1 MPDSLNRRDEKFAK
15 YDAMSTDE
23 LQQILR
29 DDASKSEGA
38 ESDTETLFYVMEVLA
53 KRRQARNEGKSPE
66 EALESF
72 KKNYYT
78 ENDISSVSERTTAA
92 FKPSSRGRWRR
103 GLIAA
108 AAMLVIVIGSSI
120 TANAMGFDL
129 WEVIAKWTQETF
141 HFGYAGEVNESGAPN
156 SDYVNPCA
164 SLQDALDK
172 NNVTVPLAPT
182 WVPEGYSEDEIEVVL
197 TPLHRSV
204 AAKYD
209 SIDGTIRIRIAE
221 YLDTYPTQI
230 EKSDSLIEIYQ
241 VGAIEYYIFSNYD
254 QLKAVWIFE
263 NYECYITG
271 SVSLEEMKEMI
282 DSIEKGD

>member
-38 ESDTETLFYVMEVLA
+38 TSDTEALFYVMEVLA

-72 KKNYYT
+72 KQNYYT
-78 ENDISSVSERTTAA
+78 ENDISSVSESTTVA

-141 HFGYAGEVNESGAPN
+141 HLGYASQESTPIAPEKED
-156 SDYVNPCA
+156 STLYSA
-164 SLQDALDK
+164 LQEALEQQ
-172 NNVTVPLAPT
+172 NIHLALAPT
-182 WVPEGYSEDEIEVVL
+182 WLPDGYSENDVRI
-197 TPLHRSV
+197 TDSPKHRSFITN
-204 AAKYD
+204 YENGD
-209 SIDGTIRIRIAE
+209 RTIIIRIAE
-221 YLDTYPTQI
+221 YLDSFPVQI
-230 EKSDSLIEIYQ
+230 ERSEALIEIYSCN
-241 VGAIEYYIFSNYD
+241 GIDYYIFANYD
-254 QLKAVWIFE
+254 ILEAAWITE
-263 NYECYITG
+263 NYECYISG
-271 SVSLEEMKEMI
+271 PL
-282 DSIEKGD
+282 SISEIREIINSIGKG

>member
-72 KKNYYT
+72 KQNYYT
-78 ENDISSVSERTTAA
+78 ENDISSVSESTTAA

-103 GLIAA
+103 GLIVA

-141 HFGYAGEVNESGAPN
+141 HFGYAEQVDETNDPSPIYA
-156 SDYVNPCA
+156 NPCV
-164 SLQDALDK
+164 SLQEALDK
-172 NNVTVPLAPT
+172 QNITAELIPLWLPDRYVEGNVHVTQTPKHRSFIAN
-182 WVPEGYSEDEIEVVL
+182 YICDNDEI
-197 TPLHRSV
+197 
-204 AAKYD
+204 
-209 SIDGTIRIRIAE
+209 IIRIAE
-221 YLDTYPTQI
+221 YLDGFPMQI
-230 EKSDSLIEIYQ
+230 EKSDSLLEIYES
-241 VGAIEYYIFSNYD
+241 AEIDYYIFEND
-254 QLKAVWIFE
+254 GTLQAVWIHDK
-263 NYECYITG
+263 YECMISGPLTL
-271 SVSLEEMKEMI
+271 SEIKEVI
-282 DSIEKGD
+282 DSIWKG

>member
-72 KKNYYT
+72 KQNYYT
-78 ENDISSVSERTTAA
+78 ENDISSVSESTTAA

-108 AAMLVIVIGSSI
+108 AAMLVLVISCSF

-129 WEVIAKWTQETF
+129 WEVIAKWTQDTF
-141 HFGYAGEVNESGAPN
+141 HFGYAGEIDETNIPSP
-156 SDYVNPCA
+156 DYGNPCA
-164 SLQDALDK
+164 TFQEALDK
-172 NNVTVPLAPT
+172 ANITPALVPT
-182 WVPEGYSEDEIEVVL
+182 WMPDEYHESDIRITD
-197 TPLHRSV
+197 TPKQRMFT
-204 AAKYD
+204 AKYECGD
-209 SIDGTIRIRIAE
+209 NTIIIRIAD
-221 YLDTYPTQI
+221 YLDGTPMQI
-230 EKSDSLIEIYQ
+230 EKSDSLIEIYES
-241 VGAIEYYIFSNYD
+241 ADIDYYVFDNEGYI
-254 QLKAVWIFE
+254 QAVWINA
-263 NYECYITG
+263 NYECFISG
-271 SVSLEEMKEMI
+271 PLSISEIEKMI
-282 DSIEKGD
+282 DSIKKG

>member
-1 MPDSLNRRDEKFAK
+1 MPDSLNRRDEKFAN

-53 KRRQARNEGKSPE
+53 KRRQARNEGKSPA

-72 KKNYYT
+72 KQNYYT
-78 ENDISSVSERTTAA
+78 ENDISSVSESTTAA

-103 GLIAA
+103 GLISA

-141 HFGYAGEVNESGAPN
+141 HLGYAGQTEESNAP
-156 SDYVNPCA
+156 SPDFIHPCA
-164 SLQDALDK
+164 SLQDAL
-172 NNVTVPLAPT
+172 NQCNITASLAPT
-182 WVPEGYSEDEIEVVL
+182 WMPDGYIEGEVHL
-197 TPLHRSV
+197 TQTPKHRAFKVNYESGDNIIV
-204 AAKYD
+204 
-209 SIDGTIRIRIAE
+209 IRIAD
-221 YLDTYPTQI
+221 YLDSFPMQI
-230 EKSDSLIEIYQ
+230 EQSDSPLEIYSSNG
-241 VGAIEYYIFSNYD
+241 VDYYIFDNYEI
-254 QLKAVWIFE
+254 LEAVWIKE
-263 NYECYITG
+263 NYECYISG
-271 SVSLEEMKEMI
+271 PLSVSEIKEII
-282 DSIEKGD
+282 DSIG

>member
-72 KKNYYT
+72 KQNYYT
-78 ENDISSVSERTTAA
+78 ENDISSVSESTTAA
-92 FKPSSRGRWRR
+92 FKPNSRGRWRR

-129 WEVIAKWTQETF
+129 WEVIARWTQETF
-141 HFGYAGEVNESGAPN
+141 HFGYIEQSDESNAP
-156 SDYVNPCA
+156 SPDFISPCS
-164 SLQDALDK
+164 SLQNTLDQY
-172 NNVTVPLAPT
+172 NITTSLVPT
-182 WVPEGYSEDEIEVVL
+182 WIPDGYIESDVSIIQ
-197 TPLHRSV
+197 TPKHR
-204 AAKYD
+204 AFKADYEHGE
-209 SIDGTIRIRIAE
+209 SIIIIRIAE
-221 YLDTYPTQI
+221 YLDSCPVQV
-230 EKSDSLIEIYQ
+230 EQSDSLMEIYES
-241 VGAIEYYIFSNYD
+241 ADIDYYIFDNNGFL
-254 QLKAVWIFE
+254 QAVWINE
-263 NYECYITG
+263 NYECYISGPLTL
-271 SVSLEEMKEMI
+271 SELKLII
-282 DSIEKGD
+282 DSIEEG

>member
-72 KKNYYT
+72 KQNYYT

-141 HFGYAGEVNESGAPN
+141 HFGYVGQMDETNAP
-156 SDYVNPCA
+156 SPDFVHPCA
-164 SLQDALDK
+164 SLQEALDK
-172 NNVTVPLAPT
+172 RNIVTPLVPT
-182 WVPEGYSEDEIEVVL
+182 WIPDGYTEGDVRVTETPVQRLFRVNYECGENIVV
-197 TPLHRSV
+197 
-204 AAKYD
+204 
-209 SIDGTIRIRIAE
+209 IRIAD
-221 YLDTYPTQI
+221 YLDSHPSQVEQSET
-230 EKSDSLIEIYQ
+230 LIELYSSNGID
-241 VGAIEYYIFSNYD
+241 YYIFTNHD
-254 QLKAVWIFE
+254 HVEAVWINE
-263 NYECYITG
+263 NYECFISG
-271 SVSLEEMKEMI
+271 PLSVAEVKEMI
-282 DSIEKGD
+282 DSIGKG

>member
-38 ESDTETLFYVMEVLA
+38 QSDTEALFYVMEVLA

-78 ENDISSVSERTTAA
+78 ENDISSVSESTTVA

-103 GLIAA
+103 SLIAA

-141 HFGYAGEVNESGAPN
+141 HFSQIGQVEESNAP
-156 SDYVNPCA
+156 SPEFDYPCA
-164 SLQDALDK
+164 SLQEAL
-172 NNVTVPLAPT
+172 NNYDISTAIVPT
-182 WVPEGYSEDEIEVVL
+182 WIPDGYTESDVRITD
-197 TPLHRSV
+197 TPKQRMFI
-204 AAKYD
+204 AKYASD
-209 SIDGTIRIRIAE
+209 DNVLIIRIAD
-221 YLDTYPTQI
+221 YLNSKPMQI
-230 EKSDSLIEIYQ
+230 EQSDSLIKIHT
-241 VGAIEYYIFSNYD
+241 VSDIDYYIFDND
-254 QLKAVWIFE
+254 GCLQAVWIND
-263 NYECYITG
+263 NYECFISGPVT
-271 SVSLEEMKEMI
+271 VTQIEEMI
-282 DSIEKGD
+282 DSIRKG

>member
-1 MPDSLNRRDEKFAK
+1 MPDSLNRRDEKFAE

-38 ESDTETLFYVMEVLA
+38 ESDTEALFYVMEVLA

-72 KKNYYT
+72 KQNYYT
-78 ENDISSVSERTTAA
+78 ENDISSVSESTTVA

-108 AAMLVIVIGSSI
+108 VAMLVLVIGSSI

-141 HFGYAGEVNESGAPN
+141 HFGYAGQMDESNAP
-156 SDYVNPCA
+156 SPDFVHPCA
-164 SLQDALDK
+164 SLQEALTK
-172 NNVTVPLAPT
+172 RNITTLLVPT
-182 WVPEGYSEDEIEVVL
+182 WIPDGYTENDVRVTESPIQRLFRANYESNGIVI
-197 TPLHRSV
+197 S
-204 AAKYD
+204 
-209 SIDGTIRIRIAE
+209 IRIAD
-221 YLDTYPTQI
+221 YLDNSPMQI
-230 EKSDSLIEIYQ
+230 EQSDSLLEIYTSN
-241 VGAIEYYIFSNYD
+241 GIEYHIFQNFD
-254 QLKAVWIFE
+254 QLKAVWINE
-263 NYECYITG
+263 NYECYISGPLTI
-271 SVSLEEMKEMI
+271 SEIKEMI
-282 DSIEKGD
+282 DSIEKG

>member
-38 ESDTETLFYVMEVLA
+38 ESDTETLFYVMGVLA

-72 KKNYYT
+72 KQNYYT
-78 ENDISSVSERTTAA
+78 ENDISSVSESTTAA

-129 WEVIAKWTQETF
+129 WEIIAKWTQETF
-141 HFGYAGEVNESGAPN
+141 HFGYALDES
-156 SDYVNPCA
+156 NPIDPEKEDSTLYSA
-164 SLQDALDK
+164 LQDALEQQ
-172 NNVTVPLAPT
+172 NIHVALAPT
-182 WVPEGYSEDEIEVVL
+182 WIPDGYIENDVRI
-197 TPLHRSV
+197 TDSPKQRSFITNY
-204 AAKYD
+204 KNGD
-209 SIDGTIRIRIAE
+209 NNIIIRIAE
-221 YLDTYPTQI
+221 YLDSFPMQI
-230 EKSDSLIEIYQ
+230 EQSNSLLEIYTSNG
-241 VGAIEYYIFSNYD
+241 VDYYIFDNYE
-254 QLKAVWIFE
+254 QLKAVWITE
-263 NYECYITG
+263 NYECYI
-271 SVSLEEMKEMI
+271 SAPLSISEIKKMI
-282 DSIEKGD
+282 DSIGKG

>member
-29 DDASKSEGA
+29 DDASKSEGE
-38 ESDTETLFYVMEVLA
+38 ESDTEALFYVMEVLA

-72 KKNYYT
+72 KQNYYT
-78 ENDISSVSERTTAA
+78 ENDISSVSESTTVA
-92 FKPSSRGRWRR
+92 FMPSSRGRWRR

-141 HFGYAGEVNESGAPN
+141 HFGYAGEIQESNIP
-156 SDYVNPCA
+156 SPEFDYPCA
-164 SLQDALDK
+164 SLQAALD
-172 NNVTVPLAPT
+172 NYDITALLVPTWMPDGYIESEVTV
-182 WVPEGYSEDEIEVVL
+182 SETPKHRAIKVNYECGDNVV
-197 TPLHRSV
+197 V
-204 AAKYD
+204 
-209 SIDGTIRIRIAE
+209 IRIAD
-221 YLDTYPTQI
+221 YLDGYPMQI
-230 EKSDSLIEIYQ
+230 EQSDDLHELYLCNG
-241 VGAIEYYIFSNYD
+241 VEYYIFKNYT
-254 QLKAVWIFE
+254 QLKAVWITDHF
-263 NYECYITG
+263 ECYISGPITIA
-271 SVSLEEMKEMI
+271 EMKEI
-282 DSIEKGD
+282 INSIEKG

>member
-29 DDASKSEGA
+29 DDASKSQGA

-72 KKNYYT
+72 KQNYYT
-78 ENDISSVSERTTAA
+78 ENDISSVSESTTAA

-103 GLIAA
+103 GLIAT

-141 HFGYAGEVNESGAPN
+141 HFGYAGQVEDSNSPSPN
-156 SDYVNPCA
+156 FAHPCA
-164 SLQDALDK
+164 SLQEALD
-172 NNVTVPLAPT
+172 NYDVSTSLVPT
-182 WVPEGYSEDEIEVVL
+182 WLPESFVECDVKTIQSPKQRLFTAQYESNNGS
-197 TPLHRSV
+197 
-204 AAKYD
+204 
-209 SIDGTIRIRIAE
+209 IRIRIADF
-221 YLDTYPTQI
+221 LDTYPSQV
-230 EKSDSLIEIYQ
+230 EQSDSLIEIYTSEN
-241 VGAIEYYIFSNYD
+241 IDYYIFNNYD
-254 QLKAVWIFE
+254 QIKAVWITDNF
-263 NYECYITG
+263 ECYIIG
-271 SVSLEEMKEMI
+271 PVSLSEIKEII
-282 DSIEKGD
+282 DSIGKG

>member
-1 MPDSLNRRDEKFAK
+1 MPDSLNRRDEIFAK

-78 ENDISSVSERTTAA
+78 ENDISSVSESTTAA

-141 HFGYAGEVNESGAPN
+141 HFGYAGNVDESDAP
-156 SDYVNPCA
+156 SPDVIYPCA
-164 SLQDALDK
+164 SLQEALDK
-172 NNVTVPLAPT
+172 RNITSTLVPT
-182 WVPEGYSEDEIEVVL
+182 WIPDGYIEGEVKITETPKHRAFKANYDRSENVIV
-197 TPLHRSV
+197 
-204 AAKYD
+204 
-209 SIDGTIRIRIAE
+209 IRIAE
-221 YLDTYPTQI
+221 YLDSYPMQI
-230 EKSDSLIEIYQ
+230 EKSDDLIEIYTFDG
-241 VGAIEYYIFSNYD
+241 VDFYIFQNYE
-254 QLKAVWIFE
+254 QLKAVWNSEHF
-263 NYECYITG
+263 ECYIAGPITL
-271 SVSLEEMKEMI
+271 SELKEMI
-282 DSIEKGD
+282 NSIEKG

>member
-29 DDASKSEGA
+29 DDASNSEGA

-141 HFGYAGEVNESGAPN
+141 HFSQIGQVEESNAP
-156 SDYVNPCA
+156 SPEFDYPCA
-164 SLQDALDK
+164 SLQEAL
-172 NNVTVPLAPT
+172 NNYDISTAIVPT
-182 WVPEGYSEDEIEVVL
+182 WIPDGYTESDVRITD
-197 TPLHRSV
+197 TPKQRMFI
-204 AAKYD
+204 AKYASD
-209 SIDGTIRIRIAE
+209 DNVLIIRIAD
-221 YLDTYPTQI
+221 YLNSKPMQI
-230 EKSDSLIEIYQ
+230 EQSDSLIKIHT
-241 VGAIEYYIFSNYD
+241 VSDIDYYIFDND
-254 QLKAVWIFE
+254 GCLQAVWIND
-263 NYECYITG
+263 NYECFISGPVT
-271 SVSLEEMKEMI
+271 VTQIEEMI
-282 DSIEKGD
+282 DSIRKG

>member
-38 ESDTETLFYVMEVLA
+38 ESDTEALFYVMEVLA

-72 KKNYYT
+72 KQNYYT
-78 ENDISSVSERTTAA
+78 ENDISSVSESTTAA

-141 HFGYAGEVNESGAPN
+141 HFGYASQVEESNNPSPN
-156 SDYVNPCA
+156 FDHPCA
-164 SLQDALDK
+164 SLQEALD
-172 NNVTVPLAPT
+172 NYDIDADLLPSWIPD
-182 WVPEGYSEDEIEVVL
+182 GYIEVDVKTTQSPKQRL
-197 TPLHRSV
+197 FTAVYMS
-204 AAKYD
+204 D
-209 SIDGTIRIRIAE
+209 SNTIRIRIAD
-221 YLDTYPTQI
+221 YLDMFPSQI
-230 EKSDSLIEIYQ
+230 EQSDSLVEIY
-241 VGAIEYYIFSNYD
+241 GSGDIDYYIFCNED
-254 QLKAVWIFE
+254 QLQAVWIYDNF
-263 NYECYITG
+263 ECYISGPLT
-271 SVSLEEMKEMI
+271 LTEIKTII
-282 DSIEKGD
+282 DSIEKG

>member
-29 DDASKSEGA
+29 DDASNSEGA

-72 KKNYYT
+72 KQNYYT
-78 ENDISSVSERTTAA
+78 ENDISSVSESTTAA

-103 GLIAA
+103 GLIAV
-108 AAMLVIVIGSSI
+108 AAMLVLVIGSSI

-141 HFGYAGEVNESGAPN
+141 HFGYAGQLDD
-156 SDYVNPCA
+156 SDTPDTEIDIPYSA
-164 SLQDALDK
+164 LQEALDEL
-172 NNVTVPLAPT
+172 NIHTALVPT
-182 WVPEGYSEDEIEVVL
+182 WLPNGYEEVDIKTYE
-197 TPLHRSV
+197 TPVQRQFI
-204 AAKYD
+204 AKYQNGDD
-209 SIDGTIRIRIAE
+209 SIRIRITD
-221 YLDTYPTQI
+221 YLDKHPVQI
-230 EKSDSLIEIYQ
+230 EQSDSLIEIYPSN
-241 VGAIEYYIFSNYD
+241 GTNYYLFDNEG
-254 QLKAVWIFE
+254 QMQAVWIIE
-263 NYECYITG
+263 SYECYISGPITL
-271 SVSLEEMKEMI
+271 SEIKEII
-282 DSIEKGD
+282 DSIEKG

>member
-38 ESDTETLFYVMEVLA
+38 ESDTEALFYVMDVLA
-53 KRRQARNEGKSPE
+53 KRRQARNEGKSPA

-72 KKNYYT
+72 KQNYYT

-108 AAMLVIVIGSSI
+108 AAMLIIVIGSSI

-141 HFGYAGEVNESGAPN
+141 HFGYAGEVIETNAP
-156 SDYVNPCA
+156 SPDYSNPCE
-164 SLQDALDK
+164 SLHDALNQ
-172 NNVTVPLAPT
+172 NNVTTTLAPT
-182 WVPEGYSEDEIEVVL
+182 WMPDGYAESDVEIIQ
-197 TPLHRSV
+197 TPKHRVFKVNYKSGE
-204 AAKYD
+204 
-209 SIDGTIRIRIAE
+209 SIVIIRIAE
-221 YLDTYPTQI
+221 YIDSFPIQI
-230 EKSDSLIEIYQ
+230 EQSESYLETYSSNGVDYFL
-241 VGAIEYYIFSNYD
+241 FSNYD
-254 QLKAVWIFE
+254 IIEAVWIKE
-263 NYECYITG
+263 HYECSISG
-271 SVSLEEMKEMI
+271 PLSVSEIKEVI
-282 DSIEKGD
+282 DSIGKG

>member
-1 MPDSLNRRDEKFAK
+1 MPDSLDRRDEKFAK

-23 LQQILR
+23 LQQLLR

-72 KKNYYT
+72 KQNYYT
-78 ENDISSVSERTTAA
+78 ENDISSVSESTTAA
-92 FKPSSRGRWRR
+92 FKPNSRGRWRR

-141 HFGYAGEVNESGAPN
+141 HFGYIEQSDESNAP
-156 SDYVNPCA
+156 SPDFISPCS
-164 SLQDALDK
+164 SLQNTLDQY
-172 NNVTVPLAPT
+172 NITTSLVPT
-182 WVPEGYSEDEIEVVL
+182 WIPDGYIESDVSIIQ
-197 TPLHRSV
+197 TPKHR
-204 AAKYD
+204 AFKADYEHGE
-209 SIDGTIRIRIAE
+209 SIIIIRIAE
-221 YLDTYPTQI
+221 YLDSCPVQV
-230 EKSDSLIEIYQ
+230 EQSDSLMEIYES
-241 VGAIEYYIFSNYD
+241 ADIDYYIFDNNGFL
-254 QLKAVWIFE
+254 QAVWINE
-263 NYECYITG
+263 NYECYISGPLTL
-271 SVSLEEMKEMI
+271 SELKQII
-282 DSIEKGD
+282 DSIEEG

>member
-15 YDAMSTDE
+15 YDAMSTNE

-38 ESDTETLFYVMEVLA
+38 ESDTEALFYVMEVLA

-72 KKNYYT
+72 KQNYYT
-78 ENDISSVSERTTAA
+78 ENDISSVSESTTVA

-108 AAMLVIVIGSSI
+108 AAMLVLVISCSF

-141 HFGYAGEVNESGAPN
+141 HFGYAGQADDSNAP
-156 SDYVNPCA
+156 SPEFIHPCA
-164 SLQDALDK
+164 SLQEALDSY
-172 NNVTVPLAPT
+172 NISTSIVPT
-182 WVPEGYSEDEIEVVL
+182 WIPDGFSETDVRITESPIQRLFRANYECE
-197 TPLHRSV
+197 
-204 AAKYD
+204 D
-209 SIDGTIRIRIAE
+209 SIIVIRVVD
-221 YLDTYPTQI
+221 YLNNFPTQI
-230 EKSDSLIEIYQ
+230 EQSDSLIEVYES
-241 VGAIEYYIFSNYD
+241 AEIEYYIFDNEGYL
-254 QLKAVWIFE
+254 QAVWINDNFE
-263 NYECYITG
+263 CLISGPLTI
-271 SVSLEEMKEMI
+271 VDLKTMI
-282 DSIEKGD
+282 NSIEKG